1 MDIKKVFGEKFLLQ
15 GVRLSVGMTAPDCEL
30 FNQDFA
36 KVSLFEKKHK
46 PRLIGVFPSAGI
58 EKCSRELHRLDV
70 EGYIMGD
77 KIEVSAVT
85 GDNPVNLCRF
95 SFDKDIEQVRLL
107 ADYWDHSFA
116 RQYGFLIDELR
127 LPAKGLI
134 VVDGNNIIRY
144 IQYAEHILDD
154 LNFLEAVRVV
164 KEIS

>member
-1 MDIKKVFGEKFLLQ
+1 MDIKKVFGEKFLLK
-15 GVRLSVGMTAPDCEL
+15 GVKLKVGMIAPDCDL
-30 FNQDFA
+30 FDQAFSKA
-36 KVSLFEKKHK
+36 SLFENGHK

-58 EKCSRELHRLDV
+58 EKCSREIHRLDV

-77 KIEVSAVT
+77 KVEVVAVT

-116 RQYGFLIDELR
+116 RQYGFMIDELR

-134 VVDGNNIIRY
+134 VVDGDNIIRY
-144 IQYAEHILDD
+144 IQYAEGILED

-164 KEIS
+164 KESY

>member
-1 MDIKKVFGEKFLLQ
+1 MDIKKVFGEKFLLN
-15 GVRLSVGMTAPDCEL
+15 GAKMNVGMTAPDCDL
-30 FNQDFA
+30 FSQDFSKA
-36 KVSLFEKKHK
+36 TLFGNGHK

-58 EKCSRELHRLDV
+58 EKCSREIHRLDV

-77 KIEVSAVT
+77 KVEVIAVT

-116 RQYGFLIDELR
+116 RKYGFMIDELR
-127 LPAKGLI
+127 LPGKGLM
-134 VVDGNNIIRY
+134 VVDGKNIIRY
-144 IQYAEHILDD
+144 IQYAENILDE

-164 KEIS
+164 KESY